1 MAKITDGSLLLPL
14 IISDHMRISAGYH
27 IERTSRSHCQ
37 HCILTIK
44 INQISSAFHFPWF
57 WLFPSFISLPSQDQP
72 LCASLP
78 LLLTLFPFLHRWG
91 GHGLFPSPHH
101 LGFLLD
107 FFPFFAHA
115 HVLSQLFLSALPREW
130 FCSSFGVGRLPSA
143 GGRLLLPPL
152 PFPCSVWVT
161 GTEQAAVKLVE
172 GLQRFSNPNET
183 YKINGTKSTELIQ
196 QKQIIWFW
204 LIWFP
209 TTWSYPSHF
218 IFKRYISKGTQRYT
232 SN

>member
-78 LLLTLFPFLHRWG
+78 LLLTLCSLSSTGEVVMAFSPLHTTWDFSWIFSLSLLMLMYCLNSFYL
-91 GHGLFPSPHH
+91 LFQENGFAAALV
-101 LGFLLD
+101 LGD
-107 FFPFFAHA
+107 CQ
-115 HVLSQLFLSALPREW
+115 VLEEGCFSLLFLSPALCESLAQSRQ
-130 FCSSFGVGRLPSA
+130 L
-143 GGRLLLPPL
+143 
-152 PFPCSVWVT
+152 
-161 GTEQAAVKLVE
+161 
-172 GLQRFSNPNET
+172 
-183 YKINGTKSTELIQ
+183 
-196 QKQIIWFW
+196 
-204 LIWFP
+204 
-209 TTWSYPSHF
+209 
-218 IFKRYISKGTQRYT
+218 
-232 SN
+232 